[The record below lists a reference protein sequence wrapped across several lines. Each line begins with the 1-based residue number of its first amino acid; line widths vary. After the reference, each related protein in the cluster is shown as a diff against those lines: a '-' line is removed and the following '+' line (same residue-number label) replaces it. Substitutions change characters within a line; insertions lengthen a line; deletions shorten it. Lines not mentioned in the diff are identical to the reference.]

1 MPGCRSRPEQPCART
16 ERGRSGTRASAGSS
30 RSRAALRPP
39 ASRNVFRVS
48 SLALVR
54 QRHARGAALA
64 AVCAILFLT
73 FLDNTIVSVA
83 LADIQTSLSTSVSGL
98 QWIVDGYM
106 LVFAAL
112 MLTGG
117 TLGDLFG
124 RKKVMLAGVA
134 VFCAGSVVAA
144 VAPSTNILIA
154 GRVVMG
160 LGAAASEPGT
170 LSLIRHIYPERRER
184 ARALGVWAAVSGLGL
199 ALGPVI
205 GGVLA
210 DGPGWRSIFW
220 FGLGFGAVAFAVAAV
235 TVPESKDPEGRKLDV
250 PGLVTGACAIS
261 AVTFAVIGGENRGY
275 GTWWIDGLFVLGA
288 VLVVAFVAIE
298 RRSRDPVV
306 KLEFFRNPTFSAA
319 NVVAFATNLSVF
331 SVFFFT
337 ALYLQLISN
346 FTGNQIA
353 LVFTSLAV
361 AMIVAG
367 LAAGRWT
374 ARVGPKVPMVV
385 GCALAGVGL
394 LLVDRQ
400 LTATTS
406 ISALT
411 WPLAIAGVGFGIALV
426 TMTASVLAIVPPE
439 QSGMAASTVNTSRE
453 LGGVFGVAVLGAVVN
468 AQLTSGLDEKL
479 VRLHIPLL
487 YRNVVIQ
494 FVTTGGNVTDAEN
507 SPGVKGHEKLIAKVL
522 VAAED
527 SAGHGVHLA
536 LQIAAGIVLAAAVVA
551 AFAARHRV
559 PRVEEVEV

>member
-1 MPGCRSRPEQPCART
+1 VSPV
-16 ERGRSGTRASAGSS
+16 
-30 RSRAALRPP
+30 AL
-39 ASRNVFRVS
+39 F
-48 SLALVR
+48 R
-54 QRHARGAALA
+54 QRHSRGAALA
-64 AVCAILFLT
+64 ALCAILFLT
-73 FLDNTIVSVA
+73 FLDNTIVSIA
-83 LADIQTSLSTSVSGL
+83 LADIQTSLSASVSDL

-106 LVFAAL
+106 LTFAAL

-144 VAPSTNILIA
+144 VAPTSGILIA
-154 GRVVMG
+154 GRLVMG
-160 LGAAASEPGT
+160 IGAAASEPGT
-170 LSLIRHIYPERRER
+170 LSLIRHIYPERADR
-184 ARALGVWAAVSGLGL
+184 ARALGVWAAVSGLAL

-220 FGLGFGAVAFAVAAV
+220 FGFGFGALSLGVAAV
-235 TVPESKDPEGRKLDV
+235 TLTESKDPAGRKLDV
-250 PGLVTGACAIS
+250 PGLVTGACAIT
-261 AVTFAVIGGENRGY
+261 AATFAVIGGENRGY
-275 GTWWIDGLFVLGA
+275 GTRWIDGLFVLSA
-288 VLVVAFVAIE
+288 VLVVAFVLIE

-306 KLEFFRNPTFSAA
+306 RLEFFHNPTFTAA

-374 ARVGPKVPMVV
+374 ARMGPKVPMVV
-385 GCALAGVGL
+385 GCGLAGLGL

-400 LTATTS
+400 LTVTTS
-406 ISALT
+406 ISALA

-479 VRLHIPLL
+479 AKLHIPLV
-487 YRNVVIQ
+487 YRKVVVD
-494 FVTTGGNVTDAEN
+494 FVTTGGNITSAEN
-507 SPGVKGHEKLIAKVL
+507 SPGVKGHTRLIARVL

-536 LQIAAGIVLAAAVVA
+536 LQIAAGIVLAAGVVA

-559 PRVEEVEV
+559 GQVDEVEV

>member
-1 MPGCRSRPEQPCART
+1 MSPV
-16 ERGRSGTRASAGSS
+16 
-30 RSRAALRPP
+30 AL
-39 ASRNVFRVS
+39 F
-48 SLALVR
+48 R
-54 QRHARGAALA
+54 QRHSRGAALA
-64 AVCAILFLT
+64 ALCAILFLT

-83 LADIQTSLSTSVSGL
+83 LADIQTSLSASVSDL
-98 QWIVDGYM
+98 QWVVDGYM
-106 LVFAAL
+106 LTFAAL

-124 RKKVMLAGVA
+124 RKKVMLAGV
-134 VFCAGSVVAA
+134 VIFCAGSVVAA
-144 VAPSTNILIA
+144 VAPTSGILIA
-154 GRVVMG
+154 GRLVMG
-160 LGAAASEPGT
+160 VGAAASEPGT
-170 LSLIRHIYPERRER
+170 LSLIRHIYPERAAR
-184 ARALGVWAAVSGLGL
+184 ARALGAWAAVSGLAL

-220 FGLGFGAVAFAVAAV
+220 FGFGFGALSLGVAAV
-235 TVPESKDPEGRKLDV
+235 TLTESKDPEGRTLDV
-250 PGLVTGACAIS
+250 PGLVTGACAIT
-261 AVTFAVIGGENRGY
+261 AATFAVIGGENRGY
-275 GTWWIDGLFVLGA
+275 GTWWIDGLFVLSA
-288 VLVVAFVAIE
+288 VLVVAFVLIE
-298 RRSRDPVV
+298 RRSPDPVV
-306 KLEFFRNPTFSAA
+306 RLEFFHNPTFAAA

-374 ARVGPKVPMVV
+374 ARMGPKVPMVV
-385 GCALAGVGL
+385 GCGLAGLGL

-400 LTATTS
+400 LTVTTS
-406 ISALT
+406 ISALA

-468 AQLTSGLDEKL
+468 TQLTSGLDEKL
-479 VRLHIPLL
+479 SKLHIPLV
-487 YRNVVIQ
+487 YRKVVID
-494 FVTTGGNVTDAEN
+494 FVTTGGNITSAEN
-507 SPGVKGHEKLIAKVL
+507 SPGVKGHTRLIARVL

-536 LQIAAGIVLAAAVVA
+536 LQIAAGIVLAAGVVA
-551 AFAARHRV
+551 AFAARHKV
-559 PRVEEVEV
+559 AQVDEVEV